1 MQRFSPLL
9 HLSTEVN
16 YLTDLSQI
24 HFIKQYIKQNS
35 IMKSKTQLLMTIL
48 ALILMASCD
57 KVEYQSLSFYSDY
70 REVPIHGTAFIS
82 PKTGSGNYTL
92 EAENPLLISTEMQ
105 TGWSSET
112 GMIAIQGKLTGNTWL
127 TVTDNAT
134 KESQKLRIKVIDNYE
149 TMRITKAYKT
159 DKGEV
164 PPFPASLS
172 NIEWISLVNNK
183 ARDFYL
189 INRESISHTDYVLKV
204 RGKGTYTID
213 KEGEDYRFTF
223 SFLVDEN
230 GQPTL
235 DEGLGKTVSYC
246 FRTSMNGYALHRL
259 NQNLNLVFDTSMPTD
274 WKEFITNEWD
284 TVVMMEGIDT
294 EYKMYGSLLPGFEI
308 PVGFLK

>member
-92 EAENPLLISTEMQ
+92 EVENPLLISTEMQ

>member
-92 EAENPLLISTEMQ
+92 EVENPLLISTEMQ

-127 TVTDNAT
+127 TVTDNVT

-149 TMRITKAYKT
+149 TMRITKANKT

-204 RGKGTYTID
+204 RGKGTYTLD

-274 WKEFITNEWD
+274 WKEFITYEWD

>member
-1 MQRFSPLL
+1 VQRFSPLL

-92 EAENPLLISTEMQ
+92 EVENPLLISTEMQ

-204 RGKGTYTID
+204 RGKGTYTLD

>member
-92 EAENPLLISTEMQ
+92 EVENPLLISTEMQ

-204 RGKGTYTID
+204 RGKGTYTLD

-246 FRTSMNGYALHRL
+246 FRTSMNDYALHRL

>member
-1 MQRFSPLL
+1 
-9 HLSTEVN
+9 
-16 YLTDLSQI
+16 
-24 HFIKQYIKQNS
+24 
-35 IMKSKTQLLMTIL
+35 MKIKTQLLLTIL

-57 KVEYQSLSFYSDY
+57 KAEYQSLSFYSDY
-70 REVPIHGTAFIS
+70 QEVPIHGTAFIS

-127 TVTDNAT
+127 TVTDNVT
-134 KESQKLRIKVIDNYE
+134 KESQKLKIKVTDNYE
-149 TMRITKAYKT
+149 TMRITKANKS

-204 RGKGTYTID
+204 CGKGTYTLD
-213 KEGEDYRFTF
+213 KEVEDYHLTF
-223 SFLVDEN
+223 SYLVDEK

-246 FRTSMNGYALHRL
+246 FRTSMNDYALHRL

-274 WKEFITNEWD
+274 WKEFITHEWD
-284 TVVMMEGIDT
+284 TVVTMEGIDT
-294 EYKMYGSLLPGFEI
+294 EYKMFGLLLPGFEM